1 MNQNELRE
9 YLFQKDL
16 AHDKEMDK
24 LIRDAQPKK
33 IIDDYKLKLI
43 KPPIITRDLIGPDYI
58 AEKVLMDLS
67 LDQQMQ
73 NMIKQANYAVDGKT
87 PEPMKGSVTEEM
99 IADYKKEVMK
109 PVEIGG
115 KFHLYRPVEIPPIPP
130 PKLKNLMGNYL
141 TEENVRNE
149 RAKLVD
155 YMTSNEQRYYEL
167 LNLKGKLENQ
177 YSYGETYDEASRRQE
192 LLKITNAKLY
202 EILQTLVSNP
212 GSSKSNKRSIIDRI
226 INAEN
231 KASPD
236 KILQEIKDIDIELE
250 FMVDNVKKLESKYH
264 SIAADYELQESIE
277 DENKLKLTEYE
288 NKKRQLAQDA
298 LSEFNR
304 LNRGKTEVVRQ
315 QNETDD
321 DFLKRLKD
329 MGNIFVDPADMNKQI
344 ETEILL
350 KAKKNIMELT
360 NDYDKAESVLRML
373 NNDERFQMNKMFP
386 SLKKKYSDTF
396 GLNNKNMDDVE
407 MSKFIRNEI
416 EIGQS
421 LITPKTIEPGPEP
434 APAEEATPA
443 ATPEITTTLT
453 VQDLKFI
460 IDKLNADD
468 KSLKLSKQG
477 KKGDL
482 IKQLNDKGLW
492 NEYAFHAYLKEN
504 PIVKNIQA
512 RIADA
517 QIAQPIEQLIDLSAG
532 PSTKP
537 TQSPEDRDYNDY
549 LRQLMIGA
557 DKGSMSG
564 DGLKSQIFP
573 QNFTFGKIALDLN
586 KLFYQN
592 ILSIKKHNGHK
603 IIGHRNKKVSDN
615 FVEVILKMVDDKP
628 ISQSD

>member
-1 MNQNELRE
+1 
-9 YLFQKDL
+9 
-16 AHDKEMDK
+16 
-24 LIRDAQPKK
+24 
-33 IIDDYKLKLI
+33 
-43 KPPIITRDLIGPDYI
+43 
-58 AEKVLMDLS
+58 
-67 LDQQMQ
+67 
-73 NMIKQANYAVDGKT
+73 
-87 PEPMKGSVTEEM
+87 
-99 IADYKKEVMK
+99 
-109 PVEIGG
+109 
-115 KFHLYRPVEIPPIPP
+115 
-130 PKLKNLMGNYL
+130 
-141 TEENVRNE
+141 
-149 RAKLVD
+149 
-155 YMTSNEQRYYEL
+155 
-167 LNLKGKLENQ
+167 
-177 YSYGETYDEASRRQE
+177 
-192 LLKITNAKLY
+192 
-202 EILQTLVSNP
+202 
-212 GSSKSNKRSIIDRI
+212 
-226 INAEN
+226 
-231 KASPD
+231 
-236 KILQEIKDIDIELE
+236 
-250 FMVDNVKKLESKYH
+250 MVDNVKKLESKYY
-264 SIAADYELQESIE
+264 SIASDYELQESIE

-421 LITPKTIEPGPEP
+421 LITPKTLQPGDEP

-443 ATPEITTTLT
+443 ATQEITTTLT

-517 QIAQPIEQLIDLSAG
+517 QIAQPIEQQLIDLSAG

-537 TQSPEDRDYNDY
+537 PEERDFNDY

-628 ISQSD
+628 ISQSDLKNIQDERLIYDNLIVQSGLNKSKKIPTTIDKTSQEMKDRLGLIVGEIEAGNSNKKLLEELHELLFKMVRVYLISKSAASTYYNNIKKEFFSL

>member
-1 MNQNELRE
+1 
-9 YLFQKDL
+9 
-16 AHDKEMDK
+16 
-24 LIRDAQPKK
+24 
-33 IIDDYKLKLI
+33 
-43 KPPIITRDLIGPDYI
+43 
-58 AEKVLMDLS
+58 MDLS

-155 YMTSNEQRYYEL
+155 YMTSSEQRYYEL

-236 KILQEIKDIDIELE
+236 KILQEIKDIELELE
-250 FMVDNVKKLESKYH
+250 FMVDNVKKLESKYY
-264 SIAADYELQESIE
+264 SIASDYELQESIE

-344 ETEILL
+344 ETE
-350 KAKKNIMELT
+350 
-360 NDYDKAESVLRML
+360 
-373 NNDERFQMNKMFP
+373 
-386 SLKKKYSDTF
+386 
-396 GLNNKNMDDVE
+396 
-407 MSKFIRNEI
+407 
-416 EIGQS
+416 
-421 LITPKTIEPGPEP
+421 
-434 APAEEATPA
+434 
-443 ATPEITTTLT
+443 
-453 VQDLKFI
+453 
-460 IDKLNADD
+460 
-468 KSLKLSKQG
+468 
-477 KKGDL
+477 
-482 IKQLNDKGLW
+482 
-492 NEYAFHAYLKEN
+492 
-504 PIVKNIQA
+504 
-512 RIADA
+512 
-517 QIAQPIEQLIDLSAG
+517 
-532 PSTKP
+532 
-537 TQSPEDRDYNDY
+537 
-549 LRQLMIGA
+549 
-557 DKGSMSG
+557 
-564 DGLKSQIFP
+564 
-573 QNFTFGKIALDLN
+573 
-586 KLFYQN
+586 
-592 ILSIKKHNGHK
+592 
-603 IIGHRNKKVSDN
+603 
-615 FVEVILKMVDDKP
+615 
-628 ISQSD
+628 

>member
-1 MNQNELRE
+1 
-9 YLFQKDL
+9 
-16 AHDKEMDK
+16 
-24 LIRDAQPKK
+24 
-33 IIDDYKLKLI
+33 
-43 KPPIITRDLIGPDYI
+43 
-58 AEKVLMDLS
+58 
-67 LDQQMQ
+67 
-73 NMIKQANYAVDGKT
+73 
-87 PEPMKGSVTEEM
+87 
-99 IADYKKEVMK
+99 
-109 PVEIGG
+109 
-115 KFHLYRPVEIPPIPP
+115 
-130 PKLKNLMGNYL
+130 MGNYL

-155 YMTSNEQRYYEL
+155 YMTSSEQRYYEL

-236 KILQEIKDIDIELE
+236 KILQEIKDIELELE
-250 FMVDNVKKLESKYH
+250 FMVDNVKKLESKYY
-264 SIAADYELQESIE
+264 SIASDYELQESIE

-360 NDYDKAESVLRML
+360 NDYDRAESVLRML

-421 LITPKTIEPGPEP
+421 LITPKTLQPGDEP

-443 ATPEITTTLT
+443 ATQEITTTLT

-482 IKQLNDKGLW
+482 IKQLNVL
-492 NEYAFHAYLKEN
+492 YFSFHGVIYYILINAEHEFL
-504 PIVKNIQA
+504 NIY
-512 RIADA
+512 
-517 QIAQPIEQLIDLSAG
+517 QIQHVYFQSTWVIYKCIHLMIQPILNDLFCILLI
-532 PSTKP
+532 
-537 TQSPEDRDYNDY
+537 NNVFY
-549 LRQLMIGA
+549 LNYPG
-557 DKGSMSG
+557 
-564 DGLKSQIFP
+564 
-573 QNFTFGKIALDLN
+573 
-586 KLFYQN
+586 
-592 ILSIKKHNGHK
+592 ILSGYCHFHL
-603 IIGHRNKKVSDN
+603 VSN
-615 FVEVILKMVDDKP
+615 
-628 ISQSD
+628 SC